1 MPRYYWPCRVSAC
14 TVLLSSSPQV
24 PTIQRESPDQAH
36 ATSMPGVVWPVNR
49 FLPNLSWGNIN
60 SLVLTPF
67 GHFDTC
73 AVVHL
78 YSSSWSTPDICNDAF
93 SITLTTKALNQSRLW
108 WLATCSCKPI
118 AGGLLPS
125 LTPLLRHT
133 DICHPSLVWL
143 CDTKASIQHVLG
155 NWKGMIR
162 ISGALES
169 RFGTNA
175 DAEFRH
181 QSSYPM
187 PTSLK
192 ALGL

>member
-1 MPRYYWPCRVSAC
+1 MPRYYWPCRVAAC

-24 PTIQRESPDQAH
+24 PAIQRESPDQAH

-60 SLVLTPF
+60 SPVLTPF
-67 GHFDTC
+67 SNFDTC

-108 WLATCSCKPI
+108 WFATCSCKPI

-133 DICHPSLVWL
+133 DVGHPNLLWMRLV
-143 CDTKASIQHVLG
+143 
-155 NWKGMIR
+155 
-162 ISGALES
+162 
-169 RFGTNA
+169 
-175 DAEFRH
+175 AE
-181 QSSYPM
+181 
-187 PTSLK
+187 
-192 ALGL
+192 